1 MAKLLSPVIV
11 SCNICITKA
20 SITLL
25 LTGPFWICTTL
36 VFTTAIAGNMA
47 SYLSVEGK
55 DFTWKY
61 DFHKGILKSTCNTC
75 SNPLCLVTCCMWSTE
90 KFQSFKKMI
99 FFSKEERKYV
109 ISWVAKPCAS
119 ASLSL
124 KLSDLECHIVYTCY
138 LWGSAVLCVRFAN
151 VC

>member
-20 SITLL
+20 SNSLL

-75 SNPLCLVTCCMWSTE
+75 SNPLCLVTLVVCDL
-90 KFQSFKKMI
+90 QRI
-99 FFSKEERKYV
+99 FNLSKR
-109 ISWVAKPCAS
+109 
-119 ASLSL
+119 
-124 KLSDLECHIVYTCY
+124 
-138 LWGSAVLCVRFAN
+138 
-151 VC
+151 